1 MKIYFVIILGRLL
14 ENMFSETEYFEGF
27 YVIDY
32 SSRNLFMKCQSG
44 HIVYS
49 TLISPINDTSDTVF

>member
-1 MKIYFVIILGRLL
+1 MIKLGRLL

-27 YVIDY
+27 YVVVY
-32 SSRNLFMKCQSG
+32 PSTNLFMKCLSG

-49 TLISPINDTSDTVF
+49 ALISTRNDASDTVF